1 VSNRD
6 GRFLSYGKDFTDY
19 LKNEGVVIC
28 GPNYIGEMDG
38 IKSKDIPLNTTAFN
52 FRKIRNSFLFSLDN
66 LYTNYEKFIE
76 DFENSLGTIS
86 RLPKDLIL
94 ISNGNLITNK
104 NKAKERIFETFPD
117 LDLGYLYK
125 IEHLFKHNE
134 EMDELFERPDDI
146 LSLWDGA
153 LTTFEQMI
161 DAFIKKYPK

>member
-1 VSNRD
+1 
-6 GRFLSYGKDFTDY
+6 
-19 LKNEGVVIC
+19 
-28 GPNYIGEMDG
+28 
-38 IKSKDIPLNTTAFN
+38 
-52 FRKIRNSFLFSLDN
+52 
-66 LYTNYEKFIE
+66 
-76 DFENSLGTIS
+76 
-86 RLPKDLIL
+86 
-94 ISNGNLITNK
+94 
-104 NKAKERIFETFPD
+104 